1 MRTAT
6 ITRQTGETKITV
18 ELNLDQQTG
27 VAIQTGI
34 GYFDHMLNLFAKHGR
49 FGLRV
54 TAQGDLEVDAHHTVE
69 DTGIVLGERFKQAL
83 GVKSQIERYGDA
95 WVPMDEVLAQ
105 VVVDL
110 SGRSYLVFDSEF
122 ENPRLGDYE
131 TEVTEDFFQAV
142 AFAAEMNLHARILY
156 GRNTHHKI
164 EALFKAFA
172 RAMRKAVTINPEIVG
187 VNSTK
192 GVI

>member
-69 DTGIVLGERFKQAL
+69 DTGIVLGECFKQAL
-83 GVKSQIERYGDA
+83 GDKSQIERYGDA